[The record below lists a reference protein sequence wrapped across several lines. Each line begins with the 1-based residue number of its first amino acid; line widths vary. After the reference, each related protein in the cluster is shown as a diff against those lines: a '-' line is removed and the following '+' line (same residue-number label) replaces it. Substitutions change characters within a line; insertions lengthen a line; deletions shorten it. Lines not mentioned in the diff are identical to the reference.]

1 MKLFS
6 QINKLN
12 VTALKQL
19 EKETSQH
26 KRFVDTVE
34 QVAKTGIDLLK
45 SREQSDEKLANAN
58 EAIQMLEETLVQLRE
73 FKNSNFA
80 KENKFLENKFNTFIT
95 YIRQVSLNDF
105 NFNKTVDGKSLASL
119 DFYFKHELKYF
130 FSEIRKVL
138 KENEL
143 ASRYDDDNELFN
155 EIMHI
160 IFTEFL
166 TNYISAKAR
175 SPIPP
180 GYQSKVDRF
189 TSLIQLS
196 LVAEQYNRVTQ
207 AIKQWMFPFAIQILS
222 ECELSTIES
231 FENISDELV
240 DEIISSTLSENL
252 IKIERRIETYLASVQ
267 QIDQAIVKVTYGEES
282 GESFYSWS
290 CKDEKEQINR
300 LFNGQQVTLKADVK
314 KSFKSAVKFNRIE
327 LRIMSRNKTEQH
339 KLDTILED
347 YFNIN
352 LKHGGISYFKYKNS
366 FYSAWNDR
374 PFLRSY
380 SFKKL
385 ASTNREN
392 LLLPYVRNVVYEKMM
407 NGQFLISPYTTWNVQ
422 LLPKNSKDMRN
433 LKRFIEKDACLIE
446 LALIGEGSY
455 VNEELVTK
463 ELNLDH
469 YFRQIEL

>member
-1 MKLFS
+1 MNLFS

-26 KRFVDTVE
+26 KRFIDTVE

-45 SREQSDEKLANAN
+45 SREHSDEKLANAN

-73 FKNSNFA
+73 FKNSNLA
-80 KENKFLENKFNTFIT
+80 KGLENKFNTFIT
-95 YIRQVSLNDF
+95 DIRQVSLNDF

-155 EIMHI
+155 EIINNTKEILDLMYLLYKRNQAYNENI

-196 LVAEQYNRVTQ
+196 LVAEQYKRVTQ
-207 AIKQWMFPFAIQILS
+207 AIKQLMFPFAIQILS
-222 ECELSTIES
+222 ECELPTIES

-240 DEIISSTLSENL
+240 DEIISTLSENL

-290 CKDEKEQINR
+290 CNDEKEQINR

-314 KSFKSAVKFNRIE
+314 KIIKSAVKFNRIE
-327 LRIMSRNKTEQH
+327 LRIMSRNKTEQQ

-366 FYSAWNDR
+366 FYSC
-374 PFLRSY
+374 LERSTIFAELY

-392 LLLPYVRNVVYEKMM
+392 LLLPSVRNVVYKKMM

-422 LLPKNSKDMRN
+422 LLPKK
-433 LKRFIEKDACLIE
+433 K
-446 LALIGEGSY
+446 
-455 VNEELVTK
+455 
-463 ELNLDH
+463 
-469 YFRQIEL
+469 